1 MLNIPSLLERLLQ
14 NNYSEKNIFIPI
26 SILVI
31 VILSV
36 LKIDIEIIKNSQYI
50 IPLLII
56 INTLLTI
63 LIVPFISG
71 KFKKILE
78 NIYNLKSLENNL
90 ITLMEKYNEI
100 NEEINYIK
108 KKSINIENT
117 VKDTNSCFKGVP
129 NVKIL
134 NNILQL
140 RTKELWAE
148 IFKQYLQALVLYK
161 SETTHVLLENTQNNI
176 SDIVKNYLSFYKE
189 AISQYHLD
197 SRILD
202 DLNAIIKEGINL
214 SLVELEKRKKVD
226 ERLFVISSLLKHMCD
241 DLDKT
246 TVNYLQ
252 KLQLQL
258 Y

>member
-1 MLNIPSLLERLLQ
+1 
-14 NNYSEKNIFIPI
+14 
-26 SILVI
+26 
-31 VILSV
+31 
-36 LKIDIEIIKNSQYI
+36 
-50 IPLLII
+50 
-56 INTLLTI
+56 
-63 LIVPFISG
+63 
-71 KFKKILE
+71 
-78 NIYNLKSLENNL
+78 
-90 ITLMEKYNEI
+90 MEKYNEI

-108 KKSINIENT
+108 KKTITIENT
-117 VKDTNSCFKGVP
+117 VKDTNSCFKNVP

-161 SETTHVLLENTQNNI
+161 SDSSHVILENTQNNI
-176 SDIVKNYLSFYKE
+176 SDIVKNYLNFYKE
-189 AISQYHLD
+189 AISQQHLD
-197 SRILD
+197 AKILD
-202 DLNAIIKEGINL
+202 DLNEIIKEGIDL

-241 DLDKT
+241 DIDKIT
-246 TVNYLQ
+246 INYLQ